1 MSAAAAPFP
10 RIPLFAT
17 VAVLAGVLA
26 VSAAARFSGFAT
38 PPAPPPVIATTE
50 LTFSDLADGGV
61 AVHDFSSGKII
72 STIAARDDGFLRTT
86 LRVLVGQREKENLG
100 NQKPFL
106 LQALQGGRIQ
116 LTDLATGQTVELE
129 AFGQNQINEFL
140 PLIHDAEAKQP

>member
-1 MSAAAAPFP
+1 MSAAVAPFP
-10 RIPLFAT
+10 RVPLFAT
-17 VAVLAGVLA
+17 IAVLGSVL
-26 VSAAARFSGFAT
+26 VLSAAARFTGYAT

-50 LTFSDLADGGV
+50 LTFSDLPDGGV
-61 AVHDFSSGKII
+61 AVHDFYTGKII

-100 NQKPFL
+100 DEKPFM

-116 LTDLATGQTVELE
+116 LTDMATGQTVELE

-140 PLIHDAEAKQP
+140 PLIQHAESKQP